1 MNPYLQMFRM
11 GNAVM
16 GAVGLLVACFMAAG
30 TDAFA
35 SEYLVNMALC
45 AAVVVVFV
53 AGGNSINDSID
64 YEIDKTSHPER
75 PVPMGR
81 ITPKQAHVT
90 GISLLILSV
99 IISIFTFD
107 AACIAIVVIASVLMY
122 LYEVLLKQRG
132 FIGNITIAVLTGMVF
147 LLGSAIVHDVWA
159 NLAPALMAGLVTVGR
174 EICKD
179 IEDMEGDEGRYTLP
193 MMIGKRAAALVA
205 VLAAAVLV
213 PAADLPAVLPAGEYL
228 ITRTCPVVRNIWA
241 GVVVAAAVVLFW
253 RAPGPVTARARVGS
267 TRSSTRR
274 QERRGVHFSISAKN
288 RMTLSYSS
296 TRVKSRSA

>member
-90 GISLLILSV
+90 GISLLLLSV

-179 IEDMEGDEGRYTLP
+179 IEDMEGDEGRNTLP
-193 MMIGKRAAALVA
+193 MMIGKRNAAIVA
-205 VLAAAVLV
+205 VLFFISGPILSIWPMVVGMYGPLYYSVFIADAFFVYAAYLGLKD
-213 PAADLPAVLPAGEYL
+213 PHAGQS
-228 ITRTCPVVRNIWA
+228 
-241 GVVVAAAVVLFW
+241 
-253 RAPGPVTARARVGS
+253 TAKKGMMFGLLAFILGAIK
-267 TRSSTRR
+267 
-274 QERRGVHFSISAKN
+274 F
-288 RMTLSYSS
+288 
-296 TRVKSRSA
+296 

>member
-16 GAVGLLVACFMAAG
+16 GAIGLLVACFMAAG

-90 GISLLILSV
+90 GISLLLLSV

-193 MMIGKRAAALVA
+193 MMIDKRAAALVA
-205 VLAAAVLV
+205 VLFFVAGPVLSIW
-213 PAADLPAVLPAGEYL
+213 PM
-228 ITRTCPVVRNIWA
+228 ITDQYGPLYY
-241 GVVVAAAVVLFW
+241 VVVIADVLFLYAAYLGL
-253 RAPGPVTARARVGS
+253 RDPHGG
-267 TRSSTRR
+267 
-274 QERRGVHFSISAKN
+274 QKMAKKGMIFGLLAFIAGAI
-288 RMTLSYSS
+288 RF
-296 TRVKSRSA
+296 

>member
-16 GAVGLLVACFMAAG
+16 GAIGLLVACFMAAG

-45 AAVVVVFV
+45 AAVVVAFV

-90 GISLLILSV
+90 GISLLLLSV

-205 VLAAAVLV
+205 VLFFVAGPVLSIW
-213 PAADLPAVLPAGEYL
+213 PM
-228 ITRTCPVVRNIWA
+228 ITDQYGPLYY
-241 GVVVAAAVVLFW
+241 VVVIADVLFLYAAYLGL
-253 RAPGPVTARARVGS
+253 RDPHAG
-267 TRSSTRR
+267 
-274 QERRGVHFSISAKN
+274 QKMAKKGMIFGLLAFIAGAI
-288 RMTLSYSS
+288 RF
-296 TRVKSRSA
+296 

>member
-90 GISLLILSV
+90 GISLLLLSV

-205 VLAAAVLV
+205 VLFFVAGPVLSIW
-213 PAADLPAVLPAGEYL
+213 PM
-228 ITRTCPVVRNIWA
+228 ITDQYGPLYY
-241 GVVVAAAVVLFW
+241 VVVIADVLFLYAAYLGL
-253 RAPGPVTARARVGS
+253 RDPHAG
-267 TRSSTRR
+267 
-274 QERRGVHFSISAKN
+274 QKMAKKG
-288 RMTLSYSS
+288 MIFGLL
-296 TRVKSRSA
+296 AFIAGAICF

>member
-45 AAVVVVFV
+45 AAVVVAFV

-90 GISLLILSV
+90 GISLLLLSV

-107 AACIAIVVIASVLMY
+107 AACIAIVVIASVLIILMEY
-122 LYEVLLKQRG
+122 FLDVTS
-132 FIGNITIAVLTGMVF
+132 NITIAVLTGMVF

-205 VLAAAVLV
+205 VLFFVAGPVLSIW
-213 PAADLPAVLPAGEYL
+213 PM
-228 ITRTCPVVRNIWA
+228 ITDQYGPLYY
-241 GVVVAAAVVLFW
+241 VVVIADVLFLY
-253 RAPGPVTARARVGS
+253 AAYLGLKDPHAG
-267 TRSSTRR
+267 
-274 QERRGVHFSISAKN
+274 QKMAKKGMIFGLLAFIAGAI
-288 RMTLSYSS
+288 RF
-296 TRVKSRSA
+296 

>member
-205 VLAAAVLV
+205 VLFFIAGPVLSIW
-213 PAADLPAVLPAGEYL
+213 PM
-228 ITRTCPVVRNIWA
+228 ITDQYGPLYY
-241 GVVVAAAVVLFW
+241 VVVIADVLFLYAAYLGL
-253 RAPGPVTARARVGS
+253 RDPHAGQKMAKKGMIFGLLAFIAGAIRV
-267 TRSSTRR
+267 
-274 QERRGVHFSISAKN
+274 
-288 RMTLSYSS
+288 
-296 TRVKSRSA
+296 

>member
-16 GAVGLLVACFMAAG
+16 GAIGLLVACFMAAG

-90 GISLLILSV
+90 GISLLLISV

-193 MMIGKRAAALVA
+193 MMIGKRAAGMVA
-205 VLAAAVLV
+205 VLFFVAGPVLSIW
-213 PAADLPAVLPAGEYL
+213 PM
-228 ITRTCPVVRNIWA
+228 ITDQYGPLYY
-241 GVVVAAAVVLFW
+241 VVVIADVLFLYAAYLGL
-253 RAPGPVTARARVGS
+253 RDPHAGQKMAK
-267 TRSSTRR
+267 
-274 QERRGVHFSISAKN
+274 RGMIFGLLAFIAGAI
-288 RMTLSYSS
+288 RF
-296 TRVKSRSA
+296 